1 MFSRSLTFALSAFI
15 ALAMLSFISFESVN
29 AQERNREATP
39 TPETERKQRESATAQ
54 PNDRATPTPQ
64 NETRDRTNREPAT
77 AQPNDRPLLPEKPT
91 PQAERRELKKP
102 EASNAKPTDRSVS
115 SEEPTPITIFLE
127 QKISVGHDKNSD
139 RSSATMN
146 QDIQVRHTVEMAT
159 DNLKNNQV
167 AGEQPEKSTLSDDRQ
182 SSADCAMNSGGQS
195 SFNIFGLLLSPVM
208 LRLLSRIRNTYQKT
222 FQRTAK
228 NINP

>member
-39 TPETERKQRESATAQ
+39 TPETERKQRES
-54 PNDRATPTPQ
+54 
-64 NETRDRTNREPAT
+64 AT

-139 RSSATMN
+139 RSSATMK